1 MALSEEPPVALGQD
15 RAARRPGGG
24 RRGCTEKGLGRR
36 LGRNS
41 LCLFLKQNRPAFRP
55 GVLRPCDTSGPA
67 PLTQKSFRP
76 AEPLRRGWGGCARS
90 TLRACPP
97 KRTTCTRV
105 RAAHRRAVAR
115 PERAGRGGGVSREGA
130 SASSSPPRE
139 RLRGVASTGRE
150 TPAEDPAVAARLGLI
165 VPFAAALRHG
175 VAFFTRQ
182 RHRHARLSPS
192 VRRGSRRGEAAGRQH
207 LALSPGGPLLAVC
220 WGARE
225 GENSIT
231 PPPSRSQGQISAAVF
246 QPPSSTPE
254 LSPRAS

>member
-1 MALSEEPPVALGQD
+1 MCSAPATLPARLLSRRRASGQPSPSD
-15 RAARRPGGG
+15 VGGG
-24 RRGCTEKGLGRR
+24 GV
-36 LGRNS
+36 
-41 LCLFLKQNRPAFRP
+41 P
-55 GVLRPCDTSGPA
+55 GARSGPA
-67 PLTQKSFRP
+67 
-76 AEPLRRGWGGCARS
+76 LRSGPRAHVCVQPTGGRWPGPSGRGGEGAS
-90 TLRACPP
+90 
-97 KRTTCTRV
+97 
-105 RAAHRRAVAR
+105 
-115 PERAGRGGGVSREGA
+115 AGRGRRRGGA

-139 RLRGVASTGRE
+139 RLRRAASTGRG
-150 TPAEDPAVAARLGLI
+150 TPAEDPAVAAWLGLI

-192 VRRGSRRGEAAGRQH
+192 VRRGSRWGEAAGRQH

>member
-1 MALSEEPPVALGQD
+1 MCSAPATLPARLLSRRRASGQPSPSD
-15 RAARRPGGG
+15 VGGG
-24 RRGCTEKGLGRR
+24 RCPEHAQGLPSEADHVHTCACSPQEG
-36 LGRNS
+36 G
-41 LCLFLKQNRPAFRP
+41 
-55 GVLRPCDTSGPA
+55 GPA
-67 PLTQKSFRP
+67 R
-76 AEPLRRGWGGCARS
+76 AGG
-90 TLRACPP
+90 
-97 KRTTCTRV
+97 
-105 RAAHRRAVAR
+105 
-115 PERAGRGGGVSREGA
+115 AGRGRRRGGA
-130 SASSSPPRE
+130 SASASPPRE
-139 RLRGVASTGRE
+139 RLRRAASTGRG

-192 VRRGSRRGEAAGRQH
+192 VRRGSRWGEAAGRQH